1 MKQFFAL
8 LLAAVMLLSFAA
20 CGTPVNEPIATE
32 APEAS
37 DSQKKEMAVLETVLI
52 EADALRESILN
63 DNSEVSIAGATYYV
77 SENGND
83 ANDGLTSETAWAT
96 TRKVSNANLN
106 PGDGVLFERDG
117 VFRGYGLYCQNGVT
131 YSAYGE
137 GEKPII
143 TGSPENGATADNWT
157 LHGETPDG
165 GKVWKYHRNM
175 RDCGTLVLDGKR
187 GARKIAPYWNGK
199 TFVTKDGEAFNPLTG
214 LTENLSFFSKADSL
228 LLLNKASDEVFAG
241 EWHSISLF
249 EDVYLGNEGALY
261 FRCDEGNP
269 GEVFDSIEFSVSPLG
284 AGHALVN
291 IRSGN
296 VIDNLHILATSD
308 CAFMHLDDNAESSIL
323 QNCEIS
329 FAGGGVLYYDLNGR
343 AVMAGDGINVIRPC
357 VITNCYFH
365 HIADNGIT
373 VEFGDSKNVT
383 VSDITITGNLFEYN
397 YEDIQ
402 IVCFDTDMKAN
413 NNIFKNI
420 LIENNMLLYTCG
432 GWSSYI
438 HSDEETGETYG
449 ACIKCGDFGA
459 PLNSENV
466 VVQNNILYAEDARSI
481 LYGGNIGNAPP
492 RFTNNRIIIP
502 SATSDE
508 DKGSMIALWANDE
521 HNNEGWDSFYWVWKD
536 EVWPTEFSITSCDD
550 FLNRYLGSGNT
561 VEFIE

>member
-1 MKQFFAL
+1 
-8 LLAAVMLLSFAA
+8 
-20 CGTPVNEPIATE
+20 
-32 APEAS
+32 
-37 DSQKKEMAVLETVLI
+37 
-52 EADALRESILN
+52 
-63 DNSEVSIAGATYYV
+63 
-77 SENGND
+77 
-83 ANDGLTSETAWAT
+83 
-96 TRKVSNANLN
+96 
-106 PGDGVLFERDG
+106 VLFERGG
-117 VFRGYGLYCQNGVT
+117 VFRGYGLYCQNGVA

-165 GKVWKYHRNM
+165 GKVWLYHRNM
-175 RDCGTLVLDGKR
+175 SDCGTLVLDGKT
-187 GARKIAPYWNGK
+187 GARKIAPYWNGE
-199 TFVTKDGEAFNPLTG
+199 TFVTKDGETFNPLTG

-228 LLLNKASDEVFAG
+228 LPLNKASDEVFAG

-261 FRCDEGNP
+261 FRCDDGNP
-269 GEVFDSIEFSVSPLG
+269 GEVFDSIEFSISPLG
-284 AGHALVN
+284 AGHAIFY

-296 VIDNLHILATSD
+296 VIDNLHVFATSD
-308 CAFMHLDDNAESSIL
+308 CAFMHLDDNAEFSTL

-329 FAGGGVLYYDLNGR
+329 FSGGGVLYYSQDGR
-343 AVMAGDGINVIRPC
+343 AEMAGDGINVIRPC
-357 VITNCYFH
+357 LITNCYLH

-373 VEFGDSKNVT
+373 VEFGDSKDVT

-420 LIENNMLLYTCG
+420 FIEKNMLLYTCG

-449 ACIKCGDFGA
+449 ACIKCGDFDA
-459 PLNSENV
+459 PLNSENI
-466 VVQNNILYAEDARSI
+466 VVQNNILYAEATRSM

-502 SATSDE
+502 PVASVE
-508 DKGSMIALWANDE
+508 DKGSVIALWANDE
-521 HNNEGWDSFYWVWKD
+521 HNGEDWNSFYWVWKD

-561 VEFIE
+561 VEFIG